1 MDLIRTWKKV
11 VRISLMLAVM
21 MSLLATRG
29 LVAYAEE
36 GDTLDP
42 PTAGEEAAPAEE
54 ESDIVPEEG
63 DGEIEPAP
71 ACGTE
76 SEEVD
81 TCEVAE
87 EAEPDVSTAETEALI
102 PTEENAT
109 TETGDV
115 ESEAISTDTEEAEV
129 KPEVVVE
136 AMDIPIPPDP
146 QFCPVGEVYNG
157 PTCSPNQI
165 SFALALNDAQFAGG
179 DGTIFVEPGNFVE
192 NVDVNGADWLAALN
206 PIPNS
211 FAIQSLNGSAVTT
224 ITGSLVIQNMFDF
237 LLQGVTVTGSI
248 GTDGVTADSNTGTL
262 TLQDVV
268 ADNTSG
274 NGITVDNHDGE
285 VVLDNV
291 QANNNPDYGAYIDNT
306 GSAGSEGVTVTDS
319 TFNDNNTPFAGNTQ
333 AGLEV
338 HSDGAVTLNN
348 VEASGNLD
356 GDGAFIEADGVTVND
371 STFND
376 NTNNSLGYDGYGH
389 GLEIQ
394 SSGGPIELNNVTA
407 NNNEESGAD
416 LWFQPAA
423 AGPAN
428 TIDVNYSHFKYN
440 GEFGVYADPEGGT
453 ATFNCV
459 RTYNNTLGNM
469 VPVGEKA
476 VWIACPPCK
485 PDGKHDKKEANNW
498 VWGLLST
505 EEPTT
510 LNAGNGVL
518 VTYPPIVIID
528 EESVPNGKVKP
539 LKEYDL
545 PAPLP
550 PDDTFM
556 AGVHVTL
563 INAEIPD
570 PEDVETPEDAM
581 ITVEFW
587 IPGHIVDNTFMVL
600 WWDEEAGEAGEWVTI
615 PHTYEPHPRRP
626 GGKIVAQWPEPGIFV
641 LVMLPTEID

>member
-1 MDLIRTWKKV
+1 MDFIRTWKKV

-21 MSLLATRG
+21 LSLLATRG

-36 GDTLDP
+36 GDPLTT

-54 ESDIVPEEG
+54 GSDVVPENG
-63 DGEIEPAP
+63 GEQIEPTP
-71 ACGTE
+71 ACGVETE
-76 SEEVD
+76 EAT
-81 TCEVAE
+81 TCE
-87 EAEPDVSTAETEALI
+87 
-102 PTEENAT
+102 EENSV
-109 TETGDV
+109 TETGGAD
-115 ESEAISTDTEEAEV
+115 SEVISTDTEEILV
-129 KPEVVVE
+129 DPEIVME
-136 AMDIPIPPDP
+136 AADIPIPPDP
-146 QFCPVGEVYNG
+146 QFCPAGEVYNG
-157 PTCSPNQI
+157 PTCSTNQAT
-165 SFALALNDAQFAGG
+165 FAAALNDAQTVGG
-179 DGTIFVEPGNFVE
+179 DGTIFVENGNFVE
-192 NVDVNGADWLAALN
+192 NVDVNGFNWAVV
-206 PIPNS
+206 PSS

-224 ITGSLVIQNMFDF
+224 ITGSLVIQNMLDF
-237 LLQGVTVTGSI
+237 ILQGLTV
-248 GTDGVTADSNTGTL
+248 TDGVTADSNTGTL

-274 NGITVDNHDGE
+274 NGITVNNHDGG
-285 VVLDNV
+285 VLLDNV
-291 QANNNPDYGAYIDNT
+291 QANNNPDYGAYVDNT

-319 TFNDNNTPFAGNTQ
+319 IFNDNNTPGAGNTQ

-338 HSDGAVTLNN
+338 HSDGPVTLDN
-348 VEASGNLD
+348 VEASRNLD
-356 GDGAFIEADGVTVND
+356 GDGAVIDADGATVNN

-376 NTNNSLGYDGYGH
+376 NTNSSPALDGYGH

-428 TIDVNYSHFKYN
+428 TIDVNYSHFKSN

-459 RTYNNTLGNM
+459 RTYNNTFGNM

-485 PDGKHDKKEANNW
+485 PDGKHDKKEADNW

-518 VTYPPIVIID
+518 VTYPPIVLID
-528 EESVPNGKVKP
+528 EEEVPNGKVKP

-550 PDDTFM
+550 PDDIFM
-556 AGVHVTL
+556 AGVFVKL

-581 ITVEFW
+581 LTVEFW

-641 LVMLPTEID
+641 LVMLPSVVE

>member
-1 MDLIRTWKKV
+1 MHFIRSWKKV
-11 VRISLMLAVM
+11 VRISLMLALM
-21 MSLLATRG
+21 LSLLATRG

-36 GDTLDP
+36 GEPLNE
-42 PTAGEEAAPAEE
+42 PTAGEETNPAEE
-54 ESDIVPEEG
+54 ESDVVHEEV
-63 DGEIEPAP
+63 DGEIEPTP
-71 ACGTE
+71 SCGTE

-81 TCEVAE
+81 TCDVAE
-87 EAEPDVSTAETEALI
+87 EAEPDVSSAETEASI
-102 PTEENAT
+102 PTEENPT

-115 ESEAISTDTEEAEV
+115 ESDAISTDTEETEVEPEAEV
-129 KPEVVVE
+129 E
-136 AMDIPIPPDP
+136 AVFIPIPPDP
-146 QFCPVGEVYNG
+146 QFCPAGEVYLG
-157 PTCSPNQI
+157 PTCSANQPT
-165 SFALALNDAQFAGG
+165 FALALNDAQSAGG
-179 DGTIFVEPGNFVE
+179 DGTIFVEPANFIE
-192 NVDVNGADWLAALN
+192 NVNVDGLDWLTHA
-206 PIPNS
+206 IPKPVPNA

-224 ITGSLVIQNMFDF
+224 ITGSMLIQNMFDF
-237 LLQGVTVTGSI
+237 ILQGLTV
-248 GTDGVTADSNTGTL
+248 TDGVTADNNTGTL
-262 TLQDVV
+262 TIQDVV

-319 TFNDNNTPFAGNTQ
+319 TFNDNNTPFAGSTQ

-338 HSDGAVTLNN
+338 HSDGAVTLDN
-348 VEASGNLD
+348 VEANRNLD
-356 GDGAFIEADGVTVND
+356 GDGAFIEADGATVID

-376 NTNNSLGYDGYGH
+376 NTNNSLGLDGFGH

-394 SSGGPIELNNVTA
+394 STGGPIELNNVTA

-423 AGPAN
+423 AGLAN
-428 TIDVNYSHFKYN
+428 TINVNYSHFKFN

-459 RTYNNTLGNM
+459 RSYYNAFGDM
-469 VPVGEKA
+469 VPVGEKE

-485 PDGKHDKKEANNW
+485 PDGKHDKKVVDNW

-505 EEPTT
+505 DEPTT

-518 VTYPPIVIID
+518 VTFPPIVIID

-556 AGVHVTL
+556 AGVFVKL

-587 IPGHIVDNTFMVL
+587 IPGYLVDNTFAVL
-600 WWDEEAGEAGEWVTI
+600 WWDEEAGEAGEWVPI
-615 PHTYEPHPRRP
+615 PHTFEPHPRRP

-641 LVMLPTEID
+641 LVMLPSDLE